1 MAEATVEDVPSTR
14 YFCYNCQEEVSSKSQ
29 SNLCPQCGGGFVEQL
44 EGDAKVEDII
54 SDVSVDNENINFLSY
69 WRGALE
75 NNTDDSADESED
87 ESAFGVNF
95 PHRLNLRSNSR
106 RSRGSQTFEGSPGQ
120 SGTTTVRLESLI
132 QGLLQSISADN
143 HDESGSENAFLQRPL
158 NALFNLHSSPGDY
171 AWGRGGLDDII
182 SQFLSN
188 LGDSSGPP
196 PAKKSIIDDLP
207 HEVITSEILET
218 NSECPICKEEFK
230 VKDTARKLPCQHY
243 FHSQCIV
250 QWLQRHGTCPVC
262 RLNLAEGSPSEEANN
277 GGNSS
282 SRRSGNSR
290 SPNISNSSRSS
301 RRRSGPSSTLV

>member
-120 SGTTTVRLESLI
+120 SGTTTVRLE
-132 QGLLQSISADN
+132 
-143 HDESGSENAFLQRPL
+143 R